1 MKYIDEYRDA
11 GVVRRIADCIAR
23 VTTRP
28 WTIMEICGGQ
38 THSILRYGLD
48 QVLPEGIELVHGP
61 GCPVCVT
68 SVETLDRAIDL
79 ASRPGTMLVAF
90 GDMLRVPGSCGDL
103 AAARSRGADVRFVF
117 SPLEALQ
124 LARKNPHKEVIF
136 LAVGFETTAPGN
148 AMAVRQAAREGL
160 MNFSVL
166 VSHFLVPPAMEAI
179 LSSSG
184 NRVQGFLGAGHVC
197 TVTGTAEY
205 LPIARQFGV
214 PVVVAGFEPVD
225 LLSAILRLVQMLE
238 GGIVGVENAYGR
250 VVEPKGNPAAL
261 AVMQEVF
268 EVGDAAWR
276 GIGTIPASGL
286 VLREGFREWDAVR
299 KFDLAGMG
307 GADDARCRSGE
318 VLAGR
323 IAPDS
328 CEAFGRECR
337 PEHPLGAPMVS
348 GEGACAAY
356 FRYRCSAASSHS

>member
-11 GVVRRIADCIAR
+11 EVVRRIAERLAQA
-23 VTTRP
+23 TTRP

-48 QVLPEGIELVHGP
+48 QLLPEGISLVHGP

-68 SVETLDRAIDL
+68 SVKTIDRAIAI
-79 ASRPGTMLVAF
+79 ASKPGTLLAAF
-90 GDMLRVPGSCGDL
+90 GDMLRVPGSSGDL
-103 AAARSRGADVRFVF
+103 AAARSRGGDVRFVF

-124 LARKNPHKEVIF
+124 LARENPHKEVVF

-179 LSSSG
+179 LASSG
-184 NRVQGFLGAGHVC
+184 NRIQGFLGAGHVC
-197 TVTGTAEY
+197 TVTGTEPY
-205 LPIARQFGV
+205 LPIARKFQT

-238 GGIVGVENAYGR
+238 EELVGVENAYGR
-250 VVEPKGNPAAL
+250 VVEPQGNPAAA
-261 AVMQEVF
+261 AVVREVF
-268 EVGDAAWR
+268 EVADVAWR
-276 GIGTIPASGL
+276 GIGVIPASGL
-286 VLREGFREWDAVR
+286 VLRESFREWDALR
-299 KFDLAGMG
+299 KFELG
-307 GADDARCRSGE
+307 GVDTADDVRCRSGD

-323 IAPDS
+323 ITPDS
-328 CEAFGRECR
+328 CDAFGRECR
-337 PEHPLGAPMVS
+337 PEHPLRP
-348 GEGACAAY
+348 
-356 FRYRCSAASSHS
+356 